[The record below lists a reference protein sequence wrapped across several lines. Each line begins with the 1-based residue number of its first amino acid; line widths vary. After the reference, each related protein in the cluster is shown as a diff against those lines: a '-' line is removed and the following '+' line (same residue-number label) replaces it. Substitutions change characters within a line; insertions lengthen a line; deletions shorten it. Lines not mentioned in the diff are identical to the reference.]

1 MNYIMTLLRV
11 IVVLLIFLLGIH
23 FLSMNNIVE
32 RFENRN
38 ITNLQNRCP
47 NILIQK
53 GSEFYLYNSRL
64 AKVPGVNPLKFNNL
78 EEYTEFIQWQ
88 RSQGIRCP
96 VLYLQESYDSQ
107 GNAVYKARPSPTNL
121 QGGLPDLMVGDEHP
135 PQTMLFDAGRDD
147 PPYNMNNYPG
157 FDPLNQYVGLD
168 TPLDRMFSESGTKVS
183 PNPMD
188 DSWGGQA
195 YTQALVDAGY
205 YKDEEVSIYVP

>member
-1 MNYIMTLLRV
+1 MNYIMIRSLVALV
-11 IVVLLIFLLGIH
+11 IFLLGIY
-23 FLSMNNIVE
+23 FLSSKTIVE
-32 RFENRN
+32 RFENKN
-38 ITNLQNRCP
+38 TLNYRCP

-53 GSEFYLYNSRL
+53 GSEFYLYNSRI

-78 EEYTEFIQWQ
+78 EEYVEFTEWQ

-107 GNAVYKARPSPTNL
+107 GNTVYKARPSPINL

-135 PQTMLFDAGRDD
+135 PMTMLFDAARDD
-147 PPYNMNNYPG
+147 PPYNMDNYPG
-157 FDPLNQYVGLD
+157 FDPLNQYIGLD

-188 DSWGGQA
+188 DTWGGQSF
-195 YTQALVDAGY
+195 TQSLVDAGY
-205 YKDEEVSIYVP
+205 YKDDEVSIYVS

>member
-1 MNYIMTLLRV
+1 
-11 IVVLLIFLLGIH
+11 
-23 FLSMNNIVE
+23 MNNIVE

-96 VLYLQESYDSQ
+96 ILYLQESYDSQ

-157 FDPLNQYVGLD
+157 FDPLNQYIGLD

-205 YKDEEVSIYVP
+205 YKDEEVSIFVP